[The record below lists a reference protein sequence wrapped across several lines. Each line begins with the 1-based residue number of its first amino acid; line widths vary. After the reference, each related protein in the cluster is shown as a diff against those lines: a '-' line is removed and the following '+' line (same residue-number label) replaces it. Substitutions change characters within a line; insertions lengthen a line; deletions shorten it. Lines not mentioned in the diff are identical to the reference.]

1 MQQLSTQNVSAM
13 EVVKNTLRN
22 RGVFGLYKVRDT
34 RPNSAHQASLTP
46 MRAENGA
53 LPGTPSPTAH
63 QGLDSMVY
71 FATPK
76 AAIRFSGFEAASN
89 AMRSADGSS
98 P

>member
-34 RPNSAHQASLTP
+34 RPNSASLTP
-46 MRAENGA
+46 TRAENGA